1 MSGNDKAEESTTKSI
16 TEKNKVVTKEY
27 STTENGEKEQ
37 DNASG
42 IESEELTEYSEHYNT
57 PILFTLP
64 TLSTFTK
71 HQFGYNI
78 GNTI

>member
-16 TEKNKVVTKEY
+16 TEKNKVVTQEY

-42 IESEELTEYSEHYNT
+42 IESEESEHYNT

-78 GNTI
+78 GNAI